1 MFKKIALILVLFTC
15 ISFAQ
20 KDKDHDPFIYSGS
33 KAVLFSFSGLSNLG
47 ANNFDGGAGFK
58 FFLTSPMALRIGVQ
72 VGLTGSTVPA
82 NPSTGQTGMDGTTSQ
97 TSFGVE
103 AALEYHL
110 TTSRVS
116 PYFGGGI
123 GFGTSSNELKS
134 REVGTGTLNQVT
146 VKDYNGTL
154 PVTGL
159 NLPSDGITYKAGT
172 SFNVFALMG
181 IEYFIVDAVSLSGEY
196 RLGYSML
203 SPSDQ
208 VESSSA
214 PGSTSQTTK
223 GVSSHNFNLNSTGVL
238 TLAVYF

>member
-1 MFKKIALILVLFTC
+1 M
-15 ISFAQ
+15 
-20 KDKDHDPFIYSGS
+20 YSGS

-47 ANNFDGGAGFK
+47 ADNFDGGAGFK
-58 FFLTSPMALRIGVQ
+58 FYLTSPIALRIGVQ
-72 VGLTGSTVPA
+72 VGLIGSSVPA
-82 NPSTGQTGMDGTTSQ
+82 NPGTGQTGMDGTTSQ

-103 AALEYHL
+103 AAIEYHL

-134 REVGTGTLNQVT
+134 MEVGTGTLTQRT
-146 VKDYNGTL
+146 VKDFNGTL

-159 NLPSDGITYKAGT
+159 NLPFDDIIYKAGT
-172 SFNVFALMG
+172 SLSVFALMG

-196 RLGYSML
+196 RLGYTNL

-208 VESSSA
+208 VVTSST
-214 PGSTSQTTK
+214 PGSTSVTTK
-223 GVSSHNFNLNSTGVL
+223 GRSSHSFNLNSTGVL

>member
-20 KDKDHDPFIYSGS
+20 KDHDPFMYSGS

-58 FFLTSPMALRIGVQ
+58 FYLTSPMALRIGVQ

-116 PYFGGGI
+116 PYFGGGV

-134 REVGTGTLNQVT
+134 MEVGTGTLTQIT
-146 VKDYNGTL
+146 VKDYNGNL
-154 PVTGL
+154 PVLGL
-159 NLPSDGITYKAGT
+159 GLPSDGITYKAGT

-196 RLGYSML
+196 RLGYTTL

-208 VESSSA
+208 VVSSSA

-223 GVSSHNFNLNSTGVL
+223 GTSSHSFNLNSIGVL

>member
-1 MFKKIALILVLFTC
+1 M
-15 ISFAQ
+15 
-20 KDKDHDPFIYSGS
+20 YSGS

-47 ANNFDGGAGFK
+47 ADNFDGGAGFK
-58 FFLTSPMALRIGVQ
+58 FYLTSPIALRIGVQ

-82 NPSTGQTGMDGTTSQ
+82 NPGTGQTGMDGTTSQ

-103 AALEYHL
+103 AAIEYHL

-134 REVGTGTLNQVT
+134 MEVGTGTLTQRT
-146 VKDYNGTL
+146 VKDFNGTL
-154 PVTGL
+154 PVVGL
-159 NLPSDGITYKAGT
+159 NLPFDDIIYKAGT
-172 SFNVFALMG
+172 SLSVFALMG

-196 RLGYSML
+196 RLGYTNL

-208 VESSSA
+208 VVTSST
-214 PGSTSQTTK
+214 PGSTSVTTK
-223 GVSSHNFNLNSTGVL
+223 GRSSHSFNLNSTGVL